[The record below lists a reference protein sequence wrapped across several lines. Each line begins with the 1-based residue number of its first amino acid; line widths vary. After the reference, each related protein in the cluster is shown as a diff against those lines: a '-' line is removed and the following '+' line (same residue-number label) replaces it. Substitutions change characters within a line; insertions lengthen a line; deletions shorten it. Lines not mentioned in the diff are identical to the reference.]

1 MDCPKNADSSTLPL
15 QPLQPAEEGVDRD
28 EYAGWLEHVRRGG
41 RVRERELPPLGD
53 AIADGWFR

>member
-1 MDCPKNADSSTLPL
+1 MDCPKDTDSSTLPL
-15 QPLQPAEEGVDRD
+15 RPAEEGVDRD
-28 EYAGWLEHVRRGG
+28 EYARWLEHVRRGG